1 MTRLR
6 TFVGFSNVLHM
17 QMNHTLHVYL
27 WLGSDGYEA
36 AKSCTPC
43 LGYGH
48 YHSSNLT
55 CYGPNLECSPRR
67 MTKQVIVSSTHA
79 PQQLAL
85 RAEPQN
91 PGMSMFASV
100 AQPQTCVSAAAP
112 VPFTRTGQAKHTN
125 LAHHTEHG
133 IQRKTSFMCTSEEQL
148 TRLRTNASD
157 SMIKMPIS
165 TRTAMRNFQR
175 TTIAQAASTS
185 QSTPAAAASI
195 GLIGQSEKGQSG
207 QSDCY
212 SFWPQMPQPAY
223 VSRNVQKAGAPI
235 LHKQQICTV

>member
-112 VPFTRTGQAKHTN
+112 VPFTRTGQAEHTN
-125 LAHHTEHG
+125 LAHHTEHAESKA
-133 IQRKTSFMCTSEEQL
+133 RPPLCALSEEQL
-148 TRLRTNASD
+148 KRLRTTAPD
-157 SMIKMPIS
+157 STIVIPPS
-165 TRTAMRNFQR
+165 TSTAMGIFQR
-175 TTIAQAASTS
+175 TNIAQAASTS
-185 QSTPAAAASI
+185 
-195 GLIGQSEKGQSG
+195 
-207 QSDCY
+207 
-212 SFWPQMPQPAY
+212 
-223 VSRNVQKAGAPI
+223 
-235 LHKQQICTV
+235 